1 MKKIYQVT
9 SILLLLLLHLF
20 AFAEQVSVDSNKTEF
35 KLAYTSYIAL
45 SEEKKWSE
53 SLPHAKTAYDLG
65 KTMYVDKPETLAA
78 LTDNYGLN
86 LLKLKQFDEAKSKL
100 IEALGSKYKKNY
112 KAYLKRALALSEKHY
127 GENSANY
134 GQALVEAALISSESY
149 QSTQVKNYLE
159 KGHGILVNTLG
170 ESHPRTGIAAF
181 NLGRYEFSKNRLN
194 SSVNYL
200 ENALKSFEF
209 VDKPSNPYELTTHG
223 ILVKAY
229 EQLNQ
234 SEKATDHCLAIG
246 RMTPRD
252 SEQDPEPLF
261 KMAPVY
267 PAAAARSG
275 KQGYVTVQ
283 YDIDEQG
290 FVINTKV
297 VDGSPRSEV
306 FEEASVDAAKRFR
319 YAPGF
324 EDGVAVVTK
333 DVKNKFTFSLSY

>member
-1 MKKIYQVT
+1 
-9 SILLLLLLHLF
+9 
-20 AFAEQVSVDSNKTEF
+20 
-35 KLAYTSYIAL
+35 
-45 SEEKKWSE
+45 
-53 SLPHAKTAYDLG
+53 
-65 KTMYVDKPETLAA
+65 MYVDKPETLAA

-100 IEALGSKYKKNY
+100 IEALGFYELFHGVDSPELILPLMDISRSLVRAKYKKNY